1 MIAARKETASGAGVF
16 SYSALVRAGKIE
28 VSNVIVLNCWLAK
41 RNKDETKAKENS
53 DEHRGNI

>member
-28 VSNVIVLNCWLAK
+28 VSNVIVLNRWLAN
-41 RNKDETKAKENS
+41 RRDKDGIKEGNS
-53 DEHRGNI
+53 DEHSD